1 MDFCSTRRNLLSIFM
16 SGTYFYMWTVNQGV
30 FKMFLNLYLNR
41 TYVCDNINL
50 QTKERLFEKNAT
62 TLLDEVV
69 AVVATD
75 MDEWIFICNRVLEV

>member
-1 MDFCSTRRNLLSIFM
+1 M
-16 SGTYFYMWTVNQGV
+16 
-30 FKMFLNLYLNR
+30 
-41 TYVCDNINL
+41 NL
-50 QTKERLFEKNAT
+50 QTKEHLFKNAT